1 MDFMSKDHDRLDN
14 LFRQFQ
20 ESKED
25 PNKAKEYFREFKMG
39 LQRHIVWEEQILFPL
54 FEDATGMKDSGPT
67 AVMRMEHVQ
76 IGEAL
81 ERIHGKVRNLDL
93 DTEKYE
99 NALLSYLKPHNDKEE
114 GILYPW
120 IDESIDDNGRA
131 AAFSEMKSL
140 PEEAYHKCCGHC
152 H

>member
-1 MDFMSKDHDRLDN
+1 MDFMSKDHDRLDG
-14 LFRQFQ
+14 LFKQFQ
-20 ESKED
+20 ESRNNPK
-25 PNKAKEYFREFKMG
+25 KAKEFFKEFKMG

-54 FEDATGMKDSGPT
+54 FEEKTGMKDTGPT

-81 ERIHGKVRNLDL
+81 EKIHAKIRNLDTN
-93 DTEKYE
+93 TESPE
-99 NALLSYLKPHNDKEE
+99 QELLSVLKPHNDKEE

-120 IDESIDDNGRA
+120 LDESIEENNKA
-131 AAFSEMKSL
+131 SAFKKMKEL